1 MLTNMTDGDDAGLGV
16 GRTLMTASWLHAP
29 AIGLIAWIGDAPVLW
44 CVAVSLIASA
54 IAEIDRMMDPVRA
67 RMSLSIALMV
77 QVAVVT
83 ATQAGQAWQVDMH
96 MYFFAM
102 LAILTLLASIPAIV
116 AGAGAVAVHHLAFNF
131 LAPELIWPGGSDLG
145 RTVIH
150 AVILMA
156 EAGALIW
163 MVSMRQA
170 QGARMQAAA
179 AQSEDLAQQAERSRE
194 KVVAT
199 TQAATTARKAMLSD
213 LRDVLGAAV
222 SDAEAGNL
230 SRRIDS
236 KFDEPVLNDLVASVN
251 GLLGTIEA
259 QFDDLGAVLDAY
271 AHADLTAR
279 IVGARKGAFAK
290 MQTDANRTGEQLG
303 DMIAEIRSLLQDV
316 VGVSSELTGSAD
328 QLARRSESQAA
339 TLEEVAAAMEEMSAS
354 VSSNDQRLSQAETRA
369 SEVSRQTGDGEQ
381 TVQRAVE
388 AVEQIEKSSSRITE
402 IIAVIES
409 ISFQTNLLALNAA
422 VEAARAGEAGKGF
435 AVVAAEVRTLAQRSA
450 DAARDITVLITESS
464 QNVTKGASL
473 VRKTGEALGGIR
485 RSITEL
491 ETGIGEVVLASHEQ
505 STGLAEVNRSVAHV
519 DTITQENATTA
530 ERTSQAVIGLAQ
542 QIATLEALTAAFRLS
557 AHDTARR
564 AA

>member
-1 MLTNMTDGDDAGLGV
+1 MLNKLNELENSGIDV
-16 GRTLMTASWLHAP
+16 GRKLLTASWLHAP
-29 AIGLIAWIGDAPVLW
+29 VIGLIAWMAGAPTIW

-54 IAEIDRMMDPVRA
+54 IAEVDRMMDPARA

-77 QVAVVT
+77 QVAVIT
-83 ATQAGQAWQVDMH
+83 ATQAGHEWQVDMH

-102 LAILTLLASIPAIV
+102 LAMLTLLASIPAIL

-131 LAPELIWPGGSDLG
+131 LAPELIYPGGSDFG
-145 RTVIH
+145 RTAIH
-150 AVILMA
+150 AVVLVA
-156 EAGALIW
+156 EAGALVW
-163 MVSMRQA
+163 MVSMRHA
-170 QGARMQAAA
+170 QGAKMQEAAAESEELAQEAEHSREEVIATTEQAA
-179 AQSEDLAQQAERSRE
+179 E
-194 KVVAT
+194 
-199 TQAATTARKAMLSD
+199 ARKTMLAD

-222 SDAEAGNL
+222 AEAGNGNL
-230 SRRIDS
+230 ARRIDRE
-236 KFDEPVLNDLVASVN
+236 FDEPVLNDLVASVN
-251 GLLGTIEA
+251 GLLGTVET

-279 IVGARKGAFAK
+279 IEGERKGAFATL
-290 MQTDANRTGEQLG
+290 QSDANRTGEQLG
-303 DMIAEIRSLLQDV
+303 DMIGEIRRLMQDV
-316 VGVSSELTGSAD
+316 VGVSNELTGSAD

-354 VSSNDQRLSQAETRA
+354 VSSNDQRLLAAEKRA
-369 SEVSRQTGDGEQ
+369 GEVSRQTGDGEE

-388 AVEQIEKSSSRITE
+388 AVERIESSSARITE

-450 DAARDITVLITESS
+450 DAARDITVLITESTE
-464 QNVTKGASL
+464 NVTSGAAL
-473 VRKTGEALGGIR
+473 VRDTGKALGGIR

-491 ETGIGEVVLASHEQ
+491 ETGIGQVVIASKEQ
-505 STGLAEVNRSVAHV
+505 STGVAEVNRSVAHV
-519 DTITQENATTA
+519 DTITQENAATA
-530 ERTSQAVIGLAQ
+530 ERTSQAVNGLAQ
-542 QIATLEALTAAFRLS
+542 QIAALEALTAAFRLS
-557 AHDTARR
+557 AHETARR

>member
-102 LAILTLLASIPAIV
+102 LAILTLLASIPAII

-179 AQSEDLAQQAERSRE
+179 AQSEDLA
-194 KVVAT
+194 
-199 TQAATTARKAMLSD
+199 
-213 LRDVLGAAV
+213 
-222 SDAEAGNL
+222 
-230 SRRIDS
+230 
-236 KFDEPVLNDLVASVN
+236 
-251 GLLGTIEA
+251 
-259 QFDDLGAVLDAY
+259 
-271 AHADLTAR
+271 H
-279 IVGARKGAFAK
+279 
-290 MQTDANRTGEQLG
+290 
-303 DMIAEIRSLLQDV
+303 
-316 VGVSSELTGSAD
+316 
-328 QLARRSESQAA
+328 
-339 TLEEVAAAMEEMSAS
+339 
-354 VSSNDQRLSQAETRA
+354 
-369 SEVSRQTGDGEQ
+369 
-381 TVQRAVE
+381 
-388 AVEQIEKSSSRITE
+388 
-402 IIAVIES
+402 
-409 ISFQTNLLALNAA
+409 
-422 VEAARAGEAGKGF
+422 
-435 AVVAAEVRTLAQRSA
+435 
-450 DAARDITVLITESS
+450 
-464 QNVTKGASL
+464 
-473 VRKTGEALGGIR
+473 
-485 RSITEL
+485 
-491 ETGIGEVVLASHEQ
+491 
-505 STGLAEVNRSVAHV
+505 
-519 DTITQENATTA
+519 
-530 ERTSQAVIGLAQ
+530 
-542 QIATLEALTAAFRLS
+542 
-557 AHDTARR
+557 
-564 AA
+564 